1 MSNEQ
6 LCTSNLNA
14 RFRSRLFATM
24 AALAISSTAA
34 ISEDAPWGYGPSNGP
49 EHWGEVAPI
58 CAAGSEQSPI
68 DLVEQTSTQAA
79 VAPVVYNWKP
89 FTPKLLNNG
98 HTIEMG
104 ASGEGGDISIGDKSY
119 DLLQIHFHHLS
130 EHTFSG
136 QHRDIETHLVH
147 RSKQGDIVVVSITFV
162 KGDEN
167 QLFQSIEP
175 VLDDAGKM
183 VPGTMEIDP
192 NELLPTDQSAFRYKG
207 SLTTPGCFEVVTW
220 HVLQEPVTASSE
232 QINGFSAVFPNNY
245 RPVQDLGRRYVLFS
259 D

>member
-1 MSNEQ
+1 M
-6 LCTSNLNA
+6 
-14 RFRSRLFATM
+14 
-24 AALAISSTAA
+24 
-34 ISEDAPWGYGPSNGP
+34 
-49 EHWGEVAPI
+49 
-58 CAAGSEQSPI
+58 
-68 DLVEQTSTQAA
+68 
-79 VAPVVYNWKP
+79 
-89 FTPKLLNNG
+89 
-98 HTIEMG
+98 
-104 ASGEGGDISIGDKSY
+104 
-119 DLLQIHFHHLS
+119 
-130 EHTFSG
+130 
-136 QHRDIETHLVH
+136 
-147 RSKQGDIVVVSITFV
+147 VSIPFV